1 MAKGSRPPFVLLWLL
16 LNLFA
21 VPWSL
26 AENQA
31 TTGELIRQHYSEA
44 LNAFQKGRFQSAL
57 SSLSELLEVAPQVAE
72 AHNLMGIIH
81 QKMNRPRLFEESL
94 RTAIELRP
102 DYVEARRNLAL
113 HWVRQGRLE
122 PALQQ
127 FRKLLDLSPDSSE
140 IRYRMGVIYAELGQ
154 FKSAVNYLEAVGNEP
169 RFQSRQYYRL
179 LGECYVALKKPEAAV
194 VSLERANRLGDDSF
208 GLWAALATAYE
219 QTGRLDESVA
229 GFKKARALNPGKW
242 DLSFSLASALF
253 KQGEDESCLAEL
265 SRWPESE
272 KNAEYFNLMGAANA
286 RLGQVVEAGKS
297 FEKAIELQPRNQE
310 SHYNLALLFLR
321 ADAYDEA
328 ITVLDQSLAHF
339 PESPQLLRAMG
350 FSQQLKGRF
359 EDAQRTFSRLI
370 EIRPSDSSGLL
381 YLASSFLE
389 AGQPE
394 QALSHFERARRLSP
408 EDGRIYYLQGLIH
421 SQRGEEDRA
430 LALFDQCLTLD
441 PAFVHALFQRAKI
454 LFTRGDLAASLR
466 DSRRAIELDP
476 GFPQAHFQAAQ
487 VLARLG
493 RQDEAQAELKTYRE
507 LQSKNADKEFRIFK
521 P

>member
-21 VPWSL
+21 VPWYL
-26 AENQA
+26 AEKQA

-81 QKMNRPRLFEESL
+81 QKMNRPRNYSKNLSERPLSC
-94 RTAIELRP
+94 RP

-127 FRKLLDLSPDSSE
+127 FRKLLDLSPDSPE

-219 QTGRLDESVA
+219 QTGRLNESVA
-229 GFKKARALNPGKW
+229 GFKNALALNPGKW
-242 DLSFSLASALF
+242 DLSLLIGFGSV
-253 KQGEDESCLAEL
+253 Q
-265 SRWPESE
+265 
-272 KNAEYFNLMGAANA
+272 
-286 RLGQVVEAGKS
+286 AG
-297 FEKAIELQPRNQE
+297 
-310 SHYNLALLFLR
+310 
-321 ADAYDEA
+321 
-328 ITVLDQSLAHF
+328 
-339 PESPQLLRAMG
+339 G
-350 FSQQLKGRF
+350 G
-359 EDAQRTFSRLI
+359 
-370 EIRPSDSSGLL
+370 
-381 YLASSFLE
+381 
-389 AGQPE
+389 
-394 QALSHFERARRLSP
+394 
-408 EDGRIYYLQGLIH
+408 
-421 SQRGEEDRA
+421 
-430 LALFDQCLTLD
+430 
-441 PAFVHALFQRAKI
+441 
-454 LFTRGDLAASLR
+454 
-466 DSRRAIELDP
+466 
-476 GFPQAHFQAAQ
+476 
-487 VLARLG
+487 
-493 RQDEAQAELKTYRE
+493 
-507 LQSKNADKEFRIFK
+507 
-521 P
+521 